1 MLPTAII
8 LLAAGCSSRL
18 GRPKQLL
25 PYGKHT
31 LLRHAADTA
40 MAAGLG
46 PVMIVLGAV
55 ENECRPELSG
65 LPVTIL
71 SNPIWEEGMG
81 GSIAVGA
88 RHLDE
93 AQCCAAIV
101 MLCDQPGITPAM
113 LRALASD
120 YRRSGKSMV
129 ASSCDG
135 VLGPPA
141 LFAAQHFPQLRSL
154 RGSEGAR
161 SLFQNAANISSVVC
175 PEAAWDID
183 TEADAAALQYCSSGF
198 SRNPATQAPPA
209 EVSL

>member
-1 MLPTAII
+1 MLSTAVI

-25 PYGKHT
+25 SYGKHT

-40 MAAGLG
+40 VAARLG
-46 PVMIVLGAV
+46 PVIIVLGAV
-55 ENECRPELSG
+55 EDECRAEVAG
-65 LPVTIL
+65 LPVTTV
-71 SNPIWEEGMG
+71 SNPTWEEGMG
-81 GSIAVGA
+81 SSIAVGA

-93 AQCCAAIV
+93 ARCRAAII

-113 LRALASD
+113 LCALASD
-120 YRRSGKSMV
+120 HCRTGKSMV
-129 ASSCDG
+129 ASSCER

-161 SLFQNAANISSVVC
+161 SLFQNAADISSVAC

-183 TEADAAALQYCSSGF
+183 TEADAAALEYCCSGF
-198 SRNPATQAPPA
+198 SRNADT
-209 EVSL
+209 